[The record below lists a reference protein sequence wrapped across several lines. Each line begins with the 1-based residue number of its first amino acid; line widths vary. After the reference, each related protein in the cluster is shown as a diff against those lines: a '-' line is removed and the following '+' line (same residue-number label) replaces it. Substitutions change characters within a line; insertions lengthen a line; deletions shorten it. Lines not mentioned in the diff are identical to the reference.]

1 MYTVSIWHSLAYY
14 KNIIY
19 IWTRTETYV
28 WNETAPKQIR
38 GQIFQSIWSFVFVAC
53 FRCCCYKNL
62 HFSIF
67 VNLKA
72 NRNQFRSILK
82 YIWFLKMIVQ
92 NGHSLQSKCEV
103 QRWKH
108 VIQDFS
114 IPLLGYQFFMG
125 HVTSTDQGFSSTRGM
140 RLEPFVSMETLR
152 ISNIRKCQRVV
163 CTLQNTYRTLRHQW
177 DCSH

>member
-92 NGHSLQSKCEV
+92 NSHSLQSKCEV

-108 VIQDFS
+108 VIRDFS
-114 IPLLGYQFFMG
+114 IPLLRLSIFYGSRDQHRPGFFLHKRNEVG
-125 HVTSTDQGFSSTRGM
+125 
-140 RLEPFVSMETLR
+140 TLC
-152 ISNIRKCQRVV
+152 INGNIAN
-163 CTLQNTYRTLRHQW
+163 LQHSKMSKSCMYIAKHI
-177 DCSH
+177 